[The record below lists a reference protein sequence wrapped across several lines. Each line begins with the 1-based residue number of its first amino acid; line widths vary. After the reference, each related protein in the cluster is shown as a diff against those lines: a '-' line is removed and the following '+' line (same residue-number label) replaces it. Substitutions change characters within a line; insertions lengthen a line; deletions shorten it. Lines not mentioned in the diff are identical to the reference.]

1 MQALRV
7 DFATY
12 LATIAYLATIE
23 HTPCS
28 TGPPPRDEMIEMMAL
43 ATTVSSVLLCLAED
57 ADRRPCPPAV
67 NGYVLGEPCARLEP
81 PNQDAGDGAGHGRD
95 HQGTH
100 SQKHSLLC
108 LCLYIA
114 NVLSTDG
121 VENFH

>member
-28 TGPPPRDEMIEMMAL
+28 TGPPPRDEVIEMMAL

-57 ADRRPCPPAV
+57 ADRRPCPPAW
-67 NGYVLGEPCARLEP
+67 N
-81 PNQDAGDGAGHGRD
+81 
-95 HQGTH
+95 
-100 SQKHSLLC
+100 
-108 LCLYIA
+108 
-114 NVLSTDG
+114 
-121 VENFH
+121 